1 MHASL
6 EANSQPKLGPASRL
20 MHMCRREKQARNIFL
35 HKKELRTNSGQA
47 RPGIITQL
55 MTHAINATLAP
66 TCMLHAQCMAIL
78 EAERVSHNPMCPA
91 SRLMHMC
98 RREKQAR
105 NMLTTQFFCTKR
117 TEDKLRPGQAR
128 NNHTT
133 HDTCNQCNSGSH
145 MHVACSMH
153 MAILEAERVSHNPRS
168 CKQTHAHVQKEKQ
181 AKNTFFQRR

>member
-1 MHASL
+1 M
-6 EANSQPKLGPASRL
+6 
-20 MHMCRREKQARNIFL
+20 

-55 MTHAINATLAP
+55 MTHAINATLTP

-105 NMLTTQFFCTKR
+105 NIFFAQK
-117 TEDKLRPGQAR
+117 KLRTNSGQAR
-128 NNHTT
+128 PGIITQLMT
-133 HDTCNQCNSGSH
+133 HAINATLSD